1 MVGYARVSTEEQA
14 RDGVSLADQRRR
26 LEAWAEA
33 NDVEL
38 LTVESENG
46 VSGAVS
52 PNKRPALR
60 RALAWLER
68 GEADGLVVLKLDR
81 LGRSAYDVLAL
92 AERFKKE
99 GWRLA
104 SVTETLD
111 TSSAM
116 GQFVLVLF
124 AGLAEFERGQ
134 TSERTRR
141 ALEHLRSEGR
151 ATTSILPF
159 GYRTAAH
166 PETEAFRLVK
176 GDRSK
181 LVDHPEEQALLRRC
195 FALQRRGLG
204 AARIAARLNKAG
216 RFNPR
221 TGRLWVAG
229 TLHRVLRNAER
240 RKRLP

>member
-1 MVGYARVSTEEQA
+1 MVGHASVSTEEQA

-204 AARIAARLNKAG
+204 ATRIAARLNKAG
-216 RFNPR
+216 RLNPR
-221 TGRLWVAG
+221 TGRPWVGG

-240 RKRLP
+240 RGRLP